1 MLVRLV
7 SVDLHTFGPDAL
19 TAVRLIE
26 HQANADQAAEVR
38 PQLVEQVPA
47 AVQGAPAPGEQWS
60 DTAEW
65 LNTVTPGSER
75 GDLKRAC
82 FALICIQ
89 WCDVEQTDGNG
100 EDAECGH
107 LIWSCQ
113 LVHLVLGCQ
122 SYISVLGPT

>member
-1 MLVRLV
+1 MVRLV

-82 FALICIQ
+82 FVLICIQ

-107 LIWSCQ
+107 LR
-113 LVHLVLGCQ
+113 
-122 SYISVLGPT
+122 